1 MRKALYVCVWCVCV
15 NNVGFILRPCPS
27 MNATQATVVAAV
39 ADSADSATDAATQ
52 VLAWDAS
59 YALLRVVDGATGA
72 SSGTKCAADID
83 GGIFESDCSASVARG
98 WKAAPQN

>member
-1 MRKALYVCVWCVCV
+1 
-15 NNVGFILRPCPS
+15 
-27 MNATQATVVAAV
+27 MNATQATVAAV
-39 ADSADSATDAATQ
+39 ADSATDAAAQ

-72 SSGTKCAADID
+72 SGTKCAADID